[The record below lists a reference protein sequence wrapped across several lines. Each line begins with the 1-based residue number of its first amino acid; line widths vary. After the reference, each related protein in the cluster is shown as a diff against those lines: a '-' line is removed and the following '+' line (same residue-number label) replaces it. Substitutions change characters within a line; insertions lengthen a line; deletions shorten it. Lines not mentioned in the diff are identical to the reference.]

1 MNCHLIQD
9 KPEKPGCRT
18 GFLNIITHLHTW
30 DFSELIKIGSVNTTL
45 YGILGQQNWVQKLI
59 GFLFL
64 RSHNRAMVTTSSP
77 LRKLEFH
84 SQILSLIKWEILDK
98 LSQLFTIL
106 VMKSGFWT
114 IAKKTQVYA
123 NLWIVQVPLLIHN
136 LIVLSGKKRTVLS
149 TTKVYWSWNF
159 NFRRNRKENLEDWKW
174 TIWQKWMLIDWILGP
189 IRLWKLVEDMCSMTN
204 VNDWL
209 FYKSL
214 LQWQLLWAHSILHCN
229 WHRDWKISY

>member
-1 MNCHLIQD
+1 MIIDINICLQASIAFNFFVTSFMFANIMNCHLIQD

-98 LSQLFTIL
+98 LSRLFTIL

-114 IAKKTQVYA
+114 IAKKHKCMRIYE
-123 NLWIVQVPLLIHN
+123 LCRYR
-136 LIVLSGKKRTVLS
+136 S
-149 TTKVYWSWNF
+149 
-159 NFRRNRKENLEDWKW
+159 
-174 TIWQKWMLIDWILGP
+174 
-189 IRLWKLVEDMCSMTN
+189 
-204 VNDWL
+204 
-209 FYKSL
+209 
-214 LQWQLLWAHSILHCN
+214 
-229 WHRDWKISY
+229 